1 MASKSIQLRQ
11 RMVLWKVPF
20 RSALLSHLEL
30 VPAEQQKAHY
40 PHLLFGT
47 HLSAGLRSP
56 RQAFGLVPVCSWEQ
70 ALERLIVMLSRSV
83 RL

>member
-20 RSALLSHLEL
+20 RSGPLSHLEL

-40 PHLLFGT
+40 PHLLFGP
-47 HLSAGLRSP
+47 HLSVGLRSP
-56 RQAFGLVPVCSWEQ
+56 RQALGLVPVCSWEQ
-70 ALERLIVMLSRSV
+70 ALERLIVMLSRSL